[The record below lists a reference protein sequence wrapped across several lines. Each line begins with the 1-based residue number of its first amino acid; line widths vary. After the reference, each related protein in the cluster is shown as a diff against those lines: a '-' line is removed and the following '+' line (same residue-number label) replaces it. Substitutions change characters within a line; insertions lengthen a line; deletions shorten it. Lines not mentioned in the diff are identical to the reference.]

1 MSAQLKEALVQTQT
15 RSKEQL
21 ERQDTNKTKAFELK
35 QDIGTM
41 LYDGKTRHHTLLKSK
56 FHPQSESLYFTWL
69 RS

>member
-1 MSAQLKEALVQTQT
+1 MPSGEVSEVSAQLKEALAQTQT

-41 LYDGKTRHHTLLKSK
+41 LYDGKIRRDII
-56 FHPQSESLYFTWL
+56 FTQ
-69 RS
+69 R

>member
-1 MSAQLKEALVQTQT
+1 MPSGEVSEVSAQLKEALVQQTQT

-41 LYDGKTRHHTLLKSK
+41 LYDGKTRHHT
-56 FHPQSESLYFTWL
+56 H
-69 RS
+69 